1 MTKERI
7 LQVFPLLLTR
17 VNYLENA
24 GQVGKARTKLATFDT
39 RGY

>member
-17 VNYLENA
+17 VNYLDVENA
-24 GQVGKARTKLATFDT
+24 GQAGKA
-39 RGY
+39 